1 MKIPR
6 TFLKFA
12 VVCGAATALHYL
24 ITLLITYLGWAP
36 VVVAS
41 TIGFLVSAA
50 CNFSV
55 NARFTFATKV
65 RDAQQGLRFACT
77 VAAGCVI
84 NGSLLYAGVRVGIPA
99 AIAQLLATA
108 VVLAWNFTIS
118 SRWVFR
124 PQT

>member
-12 VVCGAATALHYL
+12 VVGGAATALHYL
-24 ITLLITYLGWAP
+24 ITLMITHLGWAP

-41 TIGFLVSAA
+41 TIGFLASAA
-50 CNFSV
+50 CNFSL
-55 NARFTFATKV
+55 NARFTFAAKV
-65 RDAQQGLRFACT
+65 RDARQGLRFACT

-84 NGSLLYAGVRVGIPA
+84 NGSLLYGGVQAGMPA

-118 SRWVFR
+118 SRWVFK
-124 PQT
+124 PET